1 MECYCE
7 IGEWPKFSR
16 DSFPKS
22 RKQHTCCE
30 CGSIIDIGEQYHCFT
45 GMWDKFMIYRTCLI
59 CHKIRIEVEKTI
71 GESPAFGTL
80 YDCTGYQFESA
91 GILEVQR

>member
-7 IGEWPKFSR
+7 IGECPKFSR

-45 GMWDKFMIYRTCLI
+45 GMWDKFMIFRTCLI

-71 GESPAFGTL
+71 GKSPAFETL

-91 GILEVQR
+91 GILEAQR